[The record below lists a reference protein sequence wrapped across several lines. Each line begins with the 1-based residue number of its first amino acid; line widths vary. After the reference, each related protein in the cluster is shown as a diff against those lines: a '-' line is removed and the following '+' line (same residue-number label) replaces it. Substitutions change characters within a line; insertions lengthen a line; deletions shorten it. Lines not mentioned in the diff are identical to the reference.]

1 MNVTTHDELNFVFQ
15 KVLVRDLFCGEISNN
30 VVSLVRQQLRPNS
43 TSYSV
48 AKNALL
54 TVKALCAHSGDSR
67 VVYTCVICGFFV

>member
-30 VVSLVRQQLRPNS
+30 VVSLVRQQLRSNF

-54 TVKALCAHSGDSR
+54 TVKALCARSGDSG

>member
-1 MNVTTHDELNFVFQ
+1 MNVTTDDELNFVFQ

-54 TVKALCAHSGDSR
+54 TVKALCAHFGDSG
-67 VVYTCVICGFFV
+67 VVYTCVICGTFV